1 MARKQNN
8 AAARQRKQ
16 KIIVAVGFVLLAGL
30 MVIQGPKLLDAFGGG
45 GSTAAPAADEST
57 EATPAAGTENGA
69 TAAPPPAHV
78 TAPKSAQAELAG
90 VIIIPEQPVKPG
102 DGQLGSFSR
111 FDSKD
116 LFVQRVKDEILA
128 ADAATSAPAGQAA
141 PQAAKPAKDQGK
153 GNAGASTGGMV
164 VGSDAAPDPLPTMAM
179 LKVNGNLVTLEQGKR
194 FPRGDGAFMLKTLK
208 RGSVGISVADG
219 EFAGG
224 GVLSLRL
231 GRKVTLI
238 NTATGARYVVQL
250 VLLGNEENV
259 TRFSSK

>member
-8 AAARQRKQ
+8 AAARERKQ
-16 KIIVAVGFVLLAGL
+16 KIVVAVGFVLLAGL

-45 GSTAAPAADEST
+45 STAAPAADAT
-57 EATPAAGTENGA
+57 PEATPAAGTENGA
-69 TAAPPPAHV
+69 VPATQPAPV
-78 TAPKSAQAELAG
+78 KAPKSARAQLAG
-90 VIIIPEQPVKPG
+90 VIIVPEQPVQPG

-116 LFVQRVKDEILA
+116 PFIQKVKTELA
-128 ADAATSAPAGQAA
+128 TDAAAPASAGQPAQSGQAQ
-141 PQAAKPAKDQGK
+141 QAAKQAKANGS
-153 GNAGASTGGMV
+153 APGGMV

-179 LKVNGNLVTLEQGKR
+179 LKVNGKLVTLESGKR
-194 FPRGDGAFMLKTLK
+194 FPRGDGAFVLKSLK

-219 EFAGG
+219 DFAGG
-224 GVLSLRL
+224 GVLTLRL

-238 NTATGARYVVQL
+238 NTATGARYAVQL

-259 TRFSSK
+259 TRFSTK